1 MKWLTDILTKNRK
14 TSTAGA
20 LAGIPVIIQGVTNRD
35 WAMALAGLGMVLTGL
50 FASDVKD
57 AEKPEA

>member
-1 MKWLTDILTKNRK
+1 MKWLTDILTRNRK

-50 FASDVKD
+50 FASDAKD